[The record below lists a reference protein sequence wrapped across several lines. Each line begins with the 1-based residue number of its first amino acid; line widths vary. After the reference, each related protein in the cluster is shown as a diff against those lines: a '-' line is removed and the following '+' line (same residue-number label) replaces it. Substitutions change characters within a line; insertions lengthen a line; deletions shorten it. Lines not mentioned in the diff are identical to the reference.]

1 MLFTGL
7 GALGV
12 MHFQHTGVVAHPG
25 TTSMLEGM
33 QAQLLKLERNQE
45 RGMDVQQKILERL
58 AVIEREVKLTDEG
71 VVKVD
76 LLEEPEIPG

>member
-58 AVIEREVKLTDEG
+58 AVIEREVKLN
-71 VVKVD
+71 
-76 LLEEPEIPG
+76 P